1 MPNELALSVYV
12 LVNNLIELGEVDQF
26 CVGNLHK
33 KLIFSPEVMSY
44 VQFLQI
50 QFILRLVSVLIGV
63 IGNVFAGHLGWIKV
77 KEESLGHVTQ
87 NDRLDSFGDLV
98 SAVSPMVNVQRDH
111 GEGAG
116 EGHQAN
122 RHTVVQG

>member
-1 MPNELALSVYV
+1 MYT
-12 LVNNLIELGEVDQF
+12 F
-26 CVGNLHK
+26 CIQV
-33 KLIFSPEVMSY
+33 ISE
-44 VQFLQI
+44 QI
-50 QFILRLVSVLIGV
+50 KFILWLVSVLIGV

-77 KEESLGHVTQ
+77 KEESLGHVAQ

-98 SAVSPMVNVQRDH
+98 SAVSPMVNVQRDY
-111 GEGAG
+111 GEGTG